1 MHCPRWALFGGTAT
15 LLGRGGL
22 LALPKVSL
30 DSEGVYTHRHGFSRD
45 LGEPFAIRVVL
56 IDAFD
61 HGRSDGP
68 RPIACQPR

>member
-1 MHCPRWALFGGTAT
+1 M
-15 LLGRGGL
+15 
-22 LALPKVSL
+22 PKVSL